1 MFSLNDSFQTLY
13 GLYYGLISGPS
24 VCSMSERKLY
34 SDEIR
39 KSQHQKCCI
48 QMFKRKIKLFLS
60 SSNSFFNSIFVCA
73 VSSLLCREFLE
84 WLRAG
89 ATHHCAAQVLTV
101 AASFVA
107 KHRLYLGARAS
118 VVAARGLSICG
129 SRAQLL
135 CGMQNLPRPGIKPV
149 SSILAGRFFTTG
161 PSGKSEVN
169 IPISRT
175 SKRDGPHLHGWVSS
189 NSLRA

>member
-101 AASFVA
+101 AASFIA

-135 CGMQNLPRPGIKPV
+135 CGMQNLPRSGIKPV
-149 SSILAGRFFTTG
+149 SSALAGRFLSTVQPRMF
-161 PSGKSEVN
+161 
-169 IPISRT
+169 
-175 SKRDGPHLHGWVSS
+175 SS
-189 NSLRA
+189 NSC